1 MTELTNPTAETLPEC
16 LEDVDETAPSP
27 KSGVL
32 RFARMT
38 GSSIAARDSAF
49 WVTDF
54 LNAAYYRRPAV

>member
-54 LNAAYYRRPAV
+54 